1 MQGPKVDWS
10 AFDDEVTISE
20 SKPGGGSKLHK
31 YTLEPVLR
39 QWRYLM
45 GLDRLL

>member
-1 MQGPKVDWS
+1 MQSPKVDWL

-20 SKPGGGSKLHK
+20 SKPGGGGKLHK
-31 YTLEPVLR
+31 YTLEPVFW
-39 QWRYLM
+39 QWRYFI